1 MRGGVVEVVLS
12 ALVLLVAA
20 VFLVFAYRYSGLGSS
35 GGYIV
40 TARFTSIG
48 GLKPGDE
55 VQVAG
60 VIVGSISS
68 ASIDPKTYRAV
79 VAIRLQS
86 QITLPADTRAVIN
99 AAALAGEKYLKLE
112 PGSATEKIRPGGE
125 LTNTESPQE
134 IEEQLGRYIFGS
146 GS

>member
-12 ALVLLVAA
+12 ALVLLVAGG
-20 VFLVFAYRYSGLGSS
+20 FLVFAYRYSGLGFP

-40 TARFTSIG
+40 TSQFTSIG

-68 ASIDPKTYRAV
+68 VSIDPKTYRAV

-99 AAALAGEKYLKLE
+99 
-112 PGSATEKIRPGGE
+112 
-125 LTNTESPQE
+125 
-134 IEEQLGRYIFGS
+134 
-146 GS
+146 